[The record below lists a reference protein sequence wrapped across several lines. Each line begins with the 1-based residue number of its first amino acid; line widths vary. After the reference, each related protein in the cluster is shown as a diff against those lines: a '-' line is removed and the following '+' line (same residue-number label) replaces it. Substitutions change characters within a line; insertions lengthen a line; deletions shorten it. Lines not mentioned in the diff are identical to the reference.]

1 MSLPK
6 DAVRQMEAT
15 LTEGPTQRTGKK
27 SILRDPL
34 RGPELITCQLSALRL
49 CVLPH
54 LGGRNEAL
62 VGLLSTAF
70 AQGNSGK

>member
-1 MSLPK
+1 MSLLK
-6 DAVRQMEAT
+6 AAVRQMEAT
-15 LTEGPTQRTGKK
+15 LTEGPNQRTGKK
-27 SILRDPL
+27 SILREPL
-34 RGPELITCQLSALRL
+34 RSPELTTCQLSALRL

-70 AQGNSGK
+70 ARGNSGK